1 MVKRELTDC
10 LLRATVHKGLDWMPI
25 YLNWDAATSERR
37 PKARG
42 RHCVLEHGHPP
53 EAFWRIFKGMVQILQ
68 NGLLTYRLF
77 DPPLC
82 LDIKRIGI
90 ESLYL

>member
-1 MVKRELTDC
+1 MVCCAPLSTKALTECPFTSTGMLPLVSED
-10 LLRATVHKGLDWMPI
+10 LKYVKGI
-25 YLNWDAATSERR
+25 YI
-37 PKARG
+37 
-42 RHCVLEHGHPP
+42 LEHGHPP
-53 EAFWRIFKGMVQILQ
+53 EAFWRIFDGMLQILQ
-68 NGLLTYRLF
+68 NGFLTYRLF